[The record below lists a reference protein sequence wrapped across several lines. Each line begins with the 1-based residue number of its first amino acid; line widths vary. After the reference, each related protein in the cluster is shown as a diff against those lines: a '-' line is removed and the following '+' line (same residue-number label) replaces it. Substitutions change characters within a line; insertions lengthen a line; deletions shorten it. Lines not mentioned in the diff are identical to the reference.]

1 MKNLRGYIVENDI
14 QYEITVCSVC
24 AFIIVQN
31 NKYFVLI
38 CSAERRSD
46 TNLSTSH
53 ELSSVD
59 GRLSRAIVKERQS
72 STRSCACRTL

>member
-1 MKNLRGYIVENDI
+1 M
-14 QYEITVCSVC
+14 C

-59 GRLSRAIVKERQS
+59 VWSAIQGDREGKAIIHEVMCVQNLVNFYIGKLENWKNIVVDM
-72 STRSCACRTL
+72 